1 MILLE
6 GEIEQNKP
14 LRNDGEKIMMIS
26 LSFGEIIFEQIFDHI
41 RFSPGQDSLT

>member
-26 LSFGEIIFEQIFDHI
+26 LSFGEIIFKYNNSF
-41 RFSPGQDSLT
+41 